1 MISENFNNKLKI
13 FVRYPLGASGHFI
26 SCLILALVRDIKLQE
41 SNRYHKNIDDI
52 NQGHNFRAQWT
63 DDFKKYTASNIDVGT
78 SVNWIKNN
86 FRFYTVD
93 NELYVVH
100 THAINPLPLMLAF
113 DNTKLLN
120 ICITDNDKDQIYFNW
135 ITKSVYLYPE
145 QWKMVNNSLVN
156 LHCKYQRLKNI
167 VPGTINESSDLKLV
181 TYIRKYGSLNDYY
194 FTNPILSDLYNV
206 YNINFSDIAN
216 KNLIGQLDELID
228 FLDIK
233 VTAERKKIA
242 IQMINDY
249 ADAQIPVPWELNV
262 EDYD

>member
-1 MISENFNNKLKI
+1 
-13 FVRYPLGASGHFI
+13 
-26 SCLILALVRDIKLQE
+26 
-41 SNRYHKNIDDI
+41 
-52 NQGHNFRAQWT
+52 
-63 DDFKKYTASNIDVGT
+63 
-78 SVNWIKNN
+78 
-86 FRFYTVD
+86 
-93 NELYVVH
+93 
-100 THAINPLPLMLAF
+100 
-113 DNTKLLN
+113 
-120 ICITDNDKDQIYFNW
+120 
-135 ITKSVYLYPE
+135 
-145 QWKMVNNSLVN
+145 MVNNSLVN

-249 ADAQIPVPWELNV
+249 ADAQIPVPWKLSL